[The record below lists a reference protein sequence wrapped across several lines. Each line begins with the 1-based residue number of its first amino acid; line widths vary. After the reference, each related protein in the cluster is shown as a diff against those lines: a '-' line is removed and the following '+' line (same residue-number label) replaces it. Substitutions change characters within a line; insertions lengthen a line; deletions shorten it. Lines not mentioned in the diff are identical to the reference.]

1 MVGNLQ
7 LAHQELSVIIDLI
20 NTVETNDSVIMASMT
35 RPKPLPNEAMSNLV
49 VSATTKLQCFRHLGK
64 YFKQSAIALDRQVT
78 REARFYDALISLS
91 LIDLDVKA
99 GAGKLNS
106 SGEET
111 FCQFFQEVG
120 AIKADMKEITNLLHY
135 LQCLNEESKST
146 YSDKIIRELRDWRES
161 DLVAVLRKAKIIKTK
176 LEALNQSNAIK
187 LKASVV
193 VDLMKDNKIS
203 KVKLFNAD
211 PDSLRALM
219 DSGIQ
224 VMVGIP
230 NEILATLS
238 SSTDAFMDSGIQIP
252 SKVAVSF
259 LHPVVRF
266 SLASEESG
274 NAYDTG

>member
-1 MVGNLQ
+1 
-7 LAHQELSVIIDLI
+7 
-20 NTVETNDSVIMASMT
+20 
-35 RPKPLPNEAMSNLV
+35 
-49 VSATTKLQCFRHLGK
+49 
-64 YFKQSAIALDRQVT
+64 
-78 REARFYDALISLS
+78 
-91 LIDLDVKA
+91 
-99 GAGKLNS
+99 
-106 SGEET
+106 
-111 FCQFFQEVG
+111 
-120 AIKADMKEITNLLHY
+120 MKEITNLLHY

-161 DLVAVLRKAKIIKTK
+161 DLVVVLRKAKIIKTR

-230 NEILATLS
+230 NQILATLS

-252 SKVAVSF
+252 SKVVVSF
-259 LHPVVRF
+259 LHPVVRL
-266 SLASEESG
+266 SPASEESG